1 MACYVDL
8 AVDITKLPNYTKIKQ
23 TFDLA
28 NAILKGGI
36 DFGYDRKELMLR
48 KTSGTNLVFWSDQS
62 RRDQYLK
69 GVDFFDVENEKSKNV
84 HIYSAYEE
92 LNRS

>member
-1 MACYVDL
+1 MLEGVLFQKNKDYYITCMACYVDL

-48 KTSGTNLVFWSDQS
+48 KTRGTNLVF
-62 RRDQYLK
+62 
-69 GVDFFDVENEKSKNV
+69 
-84 HIYSAYEE
+84 
-92 LNRS
+92 